1 MTLRTENLT
10 VSYGTDKVLNDV
22 SLSLPTGKITA
33 LIGPNGCGKST
44 LLNCFSRLL
53 MPQSGTV
60 FLGDNP
66 INMLSSRQLARRLSL
81 LPQHHLTPEGITVQ
95 ELVSYGRNPWL
106 SLWGRLSAEDNAR
119 VNVAM
124 NQTRINHLAVRR
136 LTELSGGQRQRAFLA
151 MVLAQNTP
159 VVLLDEPTTYL
170 DINHQVDLMRLM
182 GELRTQGKTVVAVLH
197 DLNQASRYCDQ
208 LVVMANGHVM
218 AQGTPEEVMTP
229 GLLRTVFSVEAEIHP
244 EPVSGRP
251 MCLMRYIA
259 QAVRTKPRLN
269 ETGLAPASLFRLGLN
284 FSGL

>member
-151 MVLAQNTP
+151 MVL
-159 VVLLDEPTTYL
+159 
-170 DINHQVDLMRLM
+170 
-182 GELRTQGKTVVAVLH
+182 VAVLH

-251 MCLMRYIA
+251 MCLMR
-259 QAVRTKPRLN
+259 
-269 ETGLAPASLFRLGLN
+269 
-284 FSGL
+284 